1 MPELNPAR
9 PGARDDRRLS
19 GPIGDL
25 VASIQDRVLANF
37 AGRIHERDIL
47 AIGAGSDRAALLFAR
62 GGAKVTA
69 VEISEA
75 TLSRA
80 RHRAAADL
88 VKIEYRVG
96 DPRGLNLPD
105 RSFDIA
111 VGLRLLMH
119 TPEWRRYLSELCRVA
134 ERLVIVDYFPVMSV
148 SLLGAVLRW
157 VTRVLGG
164 RSATYRVVTHA
175 AIVDALDQ
183 SGFLVRSVHRQFV
196 LPLMLHRA
204 LGSRRFTMK
213 SEKLLDRLG
222 LLKHMGTPVTLVA
235 ERSASLNEPA
245 AAGAAPRRH

>member
-1 MPELNPAR
+1 
-9 PGARDDRRLS
+9 
-19 GPIGDL
+19 
-25 VASIQDRVLANF
+25 
-37 AGRIHERDIL
+37 
-47 AIGAGSDRAALLFAR
+47 
-62 GGAKVTA
+62 
-69 VEISEA
+69 
-75 TLSRA
+75 
-80 RHRAAADL
+80 
-88 VKIEYRVG
+88 
-96 DPRGLNLPD
+96 
-105 RSFDIA
+105 
-111 VGLRLLMH
+111 
-119 TPEWRRYLSELCRVA
+119 LCRVA